1 MAGERDIDH
10 HHLATLIE
18 KIPFF
23 SKKGRK
29 AIKKIVYGSMA
40 HQLQLESISNEELLR
55 RLSKLLQ
62 QSRWAESELVAH
74 IGEVDRRRL
83 YARVASP
90 SMFAYCTEV
99 LHLSESEA
107 YLRILVGRS
116 AREHPILLMML
127 GDGRLHL
134 SGITKLAAHLTEANR
149 DTLLARAVHKTKRQ
163 IEELIAELAPRPD
176 VAAKIRKLPERRD
189 KIEPTPPSQQRPDV
203 VVLPP
208 APPPQ
213 KPAVVEPLA
222 PARFKVA
229 FTASV
234 ELRDKLARLRVLMRS
249 SVPDGDLAAIIEEA
263 VTEKLERIEAR
274 RFGKTNAPRKSL
286 EETDL
291 SPSSRYIPAAV
302 KRAVRERDGDRCRFV
317 DKQGRRCSERD
328 ELEFHHLRPFGR
340 GGDNSPQNI
349 KLMCPAHNGYH
360 AERDY
365 GKEVMERYRRPPGGV
380 SEPAPIYRLGN
391 QDAPDLAEATRSFGE
406 IRIALNP
413 TIYYISYDMKLISVT
428 VSHSDYEAFREASK
442 KQHRSIAQLIREAMA
457 FYREQKLQ
465 QTTPLTELPVL
476 PGHRLIGSLPS
487 RGEVYEEIF
496 EDER

>member
-1 MAGERDIDH
+1 MQK
-10 HHLATLIE
+10 
-18 KIPFF
+18 KILFF
-23 SKKGRK
+23 SNKGRK
-29 AIKKIVYGSMA
+29 AANKVVYRSMTP
-40 HQLQLESISNEELLR
+40 QLQLESISNEELLR

-62 QSRWAESELVAH
+62 QSRRAESELVAH

-107 YLRILVGRS
+107 YLRILVARS

-134 SGITKLAAHLTEANR
+134 TGAAKLAPHLTEANQ
-149 DTLLARAVHKTKRQ
+149 DTLLPRAVHKTKRQ

-189 KIEPTPPSQQRPDV
+189 KIAPTAPPQLLRPNV
-203 VVLPP
+203 ARPPP

-229 FTASV
+229 FTASAD
-234 ELRDKLARLRVLMRS
+234 LRDKLARLRVLMRS
-249 SVPDGDLAAIIEEA
+249 SVPDGNLAVIIEEA
-263 VTEKLERIEAR
+263 VTEKLERIESR

-286 EETDL
+286 EETDT
-291 SPSSRYIPAAV
+291 SPSSRHIPAAV
-302 KRAVRERDGDRCRFV
+302 KRAVHERDGDRCRFV

-328 ELEFHHLRPFGR
+328 DLEFHHLRPFGR

-349 KLMCPAHNGYH
+349 QLACPAHNGYH

-365 GKEVMERYRRPPGGV
+365 GKEVMEKYRRPPGGV

-391 QDAPDLAEATRSFGE
+391 LGVHAHAGTRKSREG
-406 IRIALNP
+406 
-413 TIYYISYDMKLISVT
+413 SWISV
-428 VSHSDYEAFREASK
+428 
-442 KQHRSIAQLIREAMA
+442 
-457 FYREQKLQ
+457 
-465 QTTPLTELPVL
+465 
-476 PGHRLIGSLPS
+476 GSAPS
-487 RGEVYEEIF
+487 L
-496 EDER
+496 